1 MKVVAIGG
9 GTGLA
14 VLLRGLKQYVS
25 AGNPVVG
32 PAITQ
37 LTAVVTVTD
46 EGGSSGRLRRDFG
59 MLPPGDIRN
68 CLVALAEDEKILT
81 RLFNYRFSAGG
92 GLRGHSLGN
101 LFLTAL
107 TNLTGDFSMAV
118 RQASE
123 VLAVRGEIFPAT
135 LADVH
140 LRALLAD
147 GRRVEGETRIHQ
159 TKVPIQKLSIV
170 PEQCRPMPETLKA
183 IAEAD
188 LITLG
193 PGSLYTSLLPN
204 LLVSRIPQQI
214 ARSKATKIY
223 IGNLM
228 TQPGETRGYTAADH
242 LQAIFH
248 HVGRNIFDFAVL
260 NNRAFP
266 ASMRRR
272 YAAEDAEPVV
282 NDLSRVRELGV
293 SPVCVPLLQAQDG
306 VARHDSQRLSR
317 LLLDLT
323 ARHQRRARVAPT
335 SDKAATRASCSKS
348 SANSAE

>member
-14 VLLRGLKQYVS
+14 VLLRGLKRYVGTDAP
-25 AGNPVVG
+25 AGRTIMG
-32 PAITQ
+32 Q

-81 RLFNYRFSAGG
+81 QLFNYRFAAGK

-118 RQASE
+118 KLASD

-140 LRALLAD
+140 LKALLAD
-147 GRRVEGETRIHQ
+147 GRRVEGEARIHR
-159 TKVPIQKLSIV
+159 TSVPIRKLSIV
-170 PEQCRPMPETLKA
+170 PARCRPMPETLKA
-183 IAEAD
+183 IEQAD

-204 LLVSRIPQQI
+204 LLVSGIPQQI
-214 ARSKATKIY
+214 ERSKATKIY
-223 IGNLM
+223 VGNLM
-228 TQPGETRGYTAADH
+228 TQPGETRGYSAAEH
-242 LQAIFH
+242 LLAIVR

-260 NNRAFP
+260 NSRPFP
-266 ASMRRR
+266 PSMRRR
-272 YAAEDAEPVV
+272 YAAEHAEPVI
-282 NDLSRVRELGV
+282 NDLEKIRTLGV
-293 SPVCVPLLQAQDG
+293 SPVCVPLLQAEDG
-306 VARHDSQRLSR
+306 VARHDSVRLSR
-317 LLLDLT
+317 LLLELASQST
-323 ARHQRRARVAPT
+323 KCSQPGLAPSTRIMSLSKRA
-335 SDKAATRASCSKS
+335 
-348 SANSAE
+348 

>member
-14 VLLRGLKQYVS
+14 VLLRGLKQYTSPS
-25 AGNPVVG
+25 AASGSPR
-32 PAITQ
+32 ITQ

-81 RLFNYRFSAGG
+81 QLFNYRFAEGK

-118 RQASE
+118 NLASE

-147 GRRVEGETRIHQ
+147 GRLVEGESRIHR
-159 TKVPIQKLSIV
+159 TTFPIRKLSIV
-170 PEQCRPMPETLKA
+170 PAQCRPMPETLRA
-183 IAEAD
+183 VDEAD

-204 LLVSRIPQQI
+204 LLVSRIAQQI
-214 ARSKATKIY
+214 GRSKATKIY
-223 IGNLM
+223 VGNLM
-228 TQPGETRGYTAADH
+228 TQPGETQGYSAADH
-242 LQAIFH
+242 LQAVAQ
-248 HVGRNIFDFAVL
+248 HVGGNIFDFAIL
-260 NNRAFP
+260 NNRVFP
-266 ASMRRR
+266 PSMRRR
-272 YAAEDAEPVV
+272 YAAENAEPVI
-282 NDLSRVRELGV
+282 NDLAKIRALGV
-293 SPVCVPLLQAQDG
+293 SPVCVPLLQAEDG
-306 VARHDSQRLSR
+306 VARHDCHRLSR
-317 LLLDLT
+317 VLLDLVS
-323 ARHQRRARVAPT
+323 RKRRRVQPPRVL
-335 SDKAATRASCSKS
+335 STRLVRSPKHA
-348 SANSAE
+348 

>member
-14 VLLRGLKQYVS
+14 VLLRGLKRCVS
-25 AGNPVVG
+25 SDASRRR
-32 PAITQ
+32 PAVAQ

-81 RLFNYRFSAGG
+81 RLFNYRFAAGK

-107 TNLTGDFSMAV
+107 TNLTGDFSTAV
-118 RQASE
+118 RLASE

-135 LADVH
+135 LADVR
-140 LRALLAD
+140 LRAQLSD
-147 GRRVEGETRIHQ
+147 GRWVEGESRIHR
-159 TKVPIQKLSIV
+159 TRTPIRKLSIV
-170 PEQCRPMPETLKA
+170 PAHCRPLPETLRA
-183 IAEAD
+183 LAEAD

-204 LLVSRIPQQI
+204 LLVTRVAQQI
-214 ARSKATKIY
+214 ANSRAVKVY

-228 TQPGETRGYTAADH
+228 TQPGETRGYSAAEH
-242 LQAIFH
+242 LEAVLQ
-248 HVGRNIFDFAVL
+248 HVGGNIFDFAVL

-266 ASMRRR
+266 PSMRRR
-272 YAAEDAEPVV
+272 YAAEQAEPVV
-282 NDLSRVRELGV
+282 NDLAKIRALGI
-293 SPVCVPLLQAQDG
+293 SPVCAPVLQTEDG
-306 VARHDSQRLSR
+306 VARHDAERLSR

-323 ARHQRRARVAPT
+323 RRRSRRSRT
-335 SDKAATRASCSKS
+335 S
-348 SANSAE
+348 SARGGKVS

>member
-25 AGNPVVG
+25 AGTPVVE

-118 RQASE
+118 RLASE

-140 LRALLAD
+140 LRALLAN
-147 GRRVEGETRIHQ
+147 GKRVEGEARIHK
-159 TKVPIQKLSIV
+159 TKLPIRRLSIV
-170 PEQCRPMPETLKA
+170 PERCRPMPETLKA

-214 ARSKATKIY
+214 ARSKAAKIY

-242 LQAIFH
+242 LQAILH
-248 HVGRNIFDFAVL
+248 HVGKNLFDFAVL
-260 NNRAFP
+260 NSRAFP
-266 ASMRRR
+266 GSMRRR
-272 YAAEDAEPVV
+272 YAAEGAEPVI
-282 NDLSRVRELGV
+282 NDLTRIRELGV
-293 SPVCVPLLQAQDG
+293 SPVCVPLLQAEDD
-306 VARHDSQRLSR
+306 VARHDSQRLAR
-317 LLLDLT
+317 LLLDLA
-323 ARHQRRARVAPT
+323 ARRPRRSGTVHAPNKMPSAASYPARLV
-335 SDKAATRASCSKS
+335 
-348 SANSAE
+348 NSAK

>member
-14 VLLRGLKQYVS
+14 VLLRGLKQFAS
-25 AGNPVVG
+25 AEASPGRLAV
-32 PAITQ
+32 TQ

-81 RLFNYRFSAGG
+81 RLFNYRFAAGK
-92 GLRGHSLGN
+92 GLEGHSLGN

-118 RQASE
+118 KQASE

-135 LADVH
+135 LEDIH
-140 LRALLAD
+140 LRAELAD
-147 GRRVEGETRIHQ
+147 GRHVEGESRIHN
-159 TKVPIQKLSIV
+159 TRVRIRKLSMA
-170 PEQCRPMPETLKA
+170 PARCRPMPETLKA
-183 IAEAD
+183 VAEAD

-204 LLVSRIPQQI
+204 LLVSRMARQI
-214 ARSKATKIY
+214 ARSHATRIY

-228 TQPGETRGYTAADH
+228 TQPGETRGYSAAEH
-242 LQAIFH
+242 LEAIVQ
-248 HVGRNIFDFAVL
+248 HVGFNLFDFAVL
-260 NNRAFP
+260 NNRPFP
-266 ASMRRR
+266 PSMRKR
-272 YAAEDAEPVV
+272 YAAEQAEPVV
-282 NDLSRVRELGV
+282 NDLAKIQALGV
-293 SPVCVPLLQAQDG
+293 SPVCVPLLQAEDG
-306 VARHDSQRLSR
+306 VARHDSDRLSR
-317 LLLDLT
+317 LLLEL
-323 ARHQRRARVAPT
+323 AGQRSRRSQAP
-335 SDKAATRASCSKS
+335 AG
-348 SANSAE
+348 SAKHALRPPRQA

>member
-1 MKVVAIGG
+1 MNVVAIGG

-14 VLLRGLKQYVS
+14 VLLRGLKQCVIPDAS
-25 AGNPVVG
+25 RSRRG
-32 PAITQ
+32 ITQ

-46 EGGSSGRLRRDFG
+46 EGGSSGRLRREFG

-81 RLFNYRFSAGG
+81 QLFNYRFAAGK

-118 RQASE
+118 RLASE

-135 LADVH
+135 LEDVR
-140 LRALLAD
+140 LRAQLSD
-147 GRRVEGETRIHQ
+147 GRQVEGEARIHS
-159 TKVPIQKLSIV
+159 TRVPIRKLLIV
-170 PEQCRPMPETLKA
+170 PARCRPLPETLKA
-183 IAEAD
+183 LAEAD

-204 LLVSRIPQQI
+204 LLVSRVAQQI
-214 ARSKATKIY
+214 ARSSAVKVY

-228 TQPGETRGYTAADH
+228 TQPGETRGYSAAEH
-242 LQAIFH
+242 LEAIIQ
-248 HVGRNIFDFAVL
+248 HVGTSIFDFAVL

-266 ASMRRR
+266 PSMRRR
-272 YAAEDAEPVV
+272 YAAEQAEPVV
-282 NDLSRVRELGV
+282 NNLARIRALGV
-293 SPVCVPLLQAQDG
+293 APVCVPLLQAEDG
-306 VARHDSQRLSR
+306 VARHDADRLSR
-317 LLLDLT
+317 LLLQL
-323 ARHQRRARVAPT
+323 AGRPGRGSSRRGKALVGVA
-335 SDKAATRASCSKS
+335 KRA
-348 SANSAE
+348 

>member
-14 VLLRGLKQYVS
+14 VLLRGLKRHVGTS
-25 AGNPVVG
+25 ATSGTDPE
-32 PAITQ
+32 ISK

-68 CLVALAEDEKILT
+68 CLVALAGDEKILT
-81 RLFNYRFSAGG
+81 RLFNYRFAAGR

-118 RQASE
+118 KLASE
-123 VLAVRGEIFPAT
+123 VLAVRGEIFPST

-140 LRALLAD
+140 LRAFLSD
-147 GRRVEGETRIHQ
+147 GRRVEGESRIHK
-159 TKVPIQKLSIV
+159 TTVPIRRLSIV
-170 PEQCRPMPETLKA
+170 PARCRPMPETLKA
-183 IAEAD
+183 LEQAD

-204 LLVSRIPQQI
+204 LLVSSIPQQI

-228 TQPGETRGYTAADH
+228 TQPGETRGYTVAEH
-242 LQAIFH
+242 LDAIVQ
-248 HVGRNIFDFAVL
+248 HVGRNLFDFAVL
-260 NNRAFP
+260 NDRAFP
-266 ASMRRR
+266 PAMRKR
-272 YAAEDAEPVV
+272 YAAERAEPVAL
-282 NDLSRVRELGV
+282 DLEKVRALGT
-293 SPVCVPLLQAQDG
+293 SPICAPLLLADDG

-317 LLLDLT
+317 LLLDLVGRP
-323 ARHQRRARVAPT
+323 ASRPPSRLGEVKRISALQKRA
-335 SDKAATRASCSKS
+335 
-348 SANSAE
+348 

>member
-14 VLLRGLKQYVS
+14 VLLRGLKRYAS
-25 AGNPVVG
+25 SPGALAGRL
-32 PAITQ
+32 AITQ

-81 RLFNYRFSAGG
+81 RLFNYRFAAGQ

-118 RQASE
+118 KFASE

-140 LRALLAD
+140 LKAILAD
-147 GRRVEGETRIHQ
+147 GRHVEGESRIHR
-159 TKVPIQKLSIV
+159 TRVPIRKLSIV
-170 PEQCRPMPETLKA
+170 PALCRPMPETLKA
-183 IAEAD
+183 IKEAD

-204 LLVSRIPQQI
+204 LLVSRIPQEI
-214 ARSKATKIY
+214 ARSKAAKIY

-228 TQPGETRGYTAADH
+228 TQPGETRGYSAAEH
-242 LQAIFH
+242 LQAIVQ
-248 HVGRNIFDFAVL
+248 HVDCNIFDFAVL

-266 ASMRRR
+266 PLMRRR
-272 YAAEDAEPVV
+272 YAAEHAEPVI
-282 NDLSRVRELGV
+282 NDLAKIRALGV
-293 SPVCVPLLQAQDG
+293 SPVCVPLLQAEDG

-317 LLLDLT
+317 LLLELA
-323 ARHQRRARVAPT
+323 ARRTRCAHPGPARGG
-335 SDKAATRASCSKS
+335 KAARRPKRA
-348 SANSAE
+348 

>member
-1 MKVVAIGG
+1 MAIGG

-14 VLLRGLKQYVS
+14 VLLRGLKRYATPGAAS
-25 AGNPVVG
+25 GSPL
-32 PAITQ
+32 ITQ

-68 CLVALAEDEKILT
+68 CLVALAEDERILT
-81 RLFNYRFSAGG
+81 QLFNYRFAAGR

-118 RQASE
+118 KLASE

-147 GRRVEGETRIHQ
+147 GRQVEGEARIHR
-159 TKVPIQKLSIV
+159 TTVPIRKLSIV
-170 PEQCRPMPETLKA
+170 PARCRPMPETLRA
-183 IAEAD
+183 VEEAD

-204 LLVSRIPQQI
+204 LLVSRIAQQI
-214 ARSKATKIY
+214 ARSKATRIY

-228 TQPGETRGYTAADH
+228 TQPGETRGYSAAEH
-242 LQAIFH
+242 LQAVDR
-248 HVGRNIFDFAVL
+248 HVGGNIFDFAVL
-260 NNRAFP
+260 NNREFP
-266 ASMRRR
+266 SAMRKR
-272 YAAEDAEPVV
+272 YAAEHAEPVI
-282 NDLSRVRELGV
+282 NDLAKIRALGV
-293 SPVCVPLLQAQDG
+293 SPVCVPLLQAEDG

-317 LLLDLT
+317 LLLELAARPSRRLQPRRAGLPVPT
-323 ARHQRRARVAPT
+323 ARPRRV
-335 SDKAATRASCSKS
+335 
-348 SANSAE
+348 

>member
-1 MKVVAIGG
+1 M
-9 GTGLA
+9 A
-14 VLLRGLKQYVS
+14 VLLRGLKQFVS
-25 AGNPVVG
+25 PEVSPGQRT
-32 PAITQ
+32 ITQ

-81 RLFNYRFSAGG
+81 RLFNYRFAAGK
-92 GLRGHSLGN
+92 GLEGHSLGN

-140 LRALLAD
+140 LRAELAD
-147 GRRVEGETRIHQ
+147 GQRVEGESRIHA
-159 TKVPIQKLSIV
+159 TRVPIRRLLMV
-170 PEQCRPMPETLKA
+170 PARCRPLPETLKA
-183 IAEAD
+183 VAEAD

-204 LLVSRIPQQI
+204 LLVSRLAKQI
-214 ARSKATKIY
+214 ARSRATRIY

-228 TQPGETRGYTAADH
+228 TQPGETRGYSASEH
-242 LQAIFH
+242 LEAIFQ
-248 HVGRNIFDFAVL
+248 HVGLNLFDFAVL

-266 ASMRRR
+266 PAMRKR

-282 NDLSRVRELGV
+282 NDLTKIRALGI
-293 SPVCVPLLQAQDG
+293 SPVCVPLMQAEDG
-306 VARHDSQRLSR
+306 VARHDSHRLSK
-317 LLLDLT
+317 LLLELAGRQSRRSKVPAGHA
-323 ARHQRRARVAPT
+323 ARALRPSFRA
-335 SDKAATRASCSKS
+335 
-348 SANSAE
+348 